1 MDFGFW
7 IEDSKSKMFE
17 KNEFIGEIN
26 LKFKIV
32 LIFLGAITRKK
43 ANEEVCRDAAIAA
56 SLLL

>member
-1 MDFGFW
+1 
-7 IEDSKSKMFE
+7 MFE